1 MQYREEESDSLGNA
15 TRTNRRGVAL
25 DLFFLSISL
34 SSLFGVFSYIFKQG
48 ERKKEVEEMIKETRG
63 RAVVVEMMMMMMM
76 PDESVPIESQPTA
89 TTTTTSPDYRREKYE
104 KKKRKENECNSALH
118 KSRRILCD
126 ARLSLSLYPCHPV
139 CTTGSEQLKDIKV

>member
-1 MQYREEESDSLGNA
+1 
-15 TRTNRRGVAL
+15 
-25 DLFFLSISL
+25 
-34 SSLFGVFSYIFKQG
+34 
-48 ERKKEVEEMIKETRG
+48 MIKETRG

-126 ARLSLSLYPCHPV
+126 ARLSLSLSVPSSMYHRKRTVKRHKSLEQPV
-139 CTTGSEQLKDIKV
+139 HNDGSS